1 MDSIPMGPGNRV
13 QSYQRDFLASIVV
26 FLVALP
32 LCLGVA
38 IASGVPPVL
47 GLVSGAIAGLVVGSF
62 SGAPLQVSGPTPA
75 QISII
80 WGIVETQ
87 GIEALGIAVFIAG
100 VMQLAVGAMRFAPL
114 FRAVSPA
121 VIQGMLAGI
130 GVTIF
135 SAQFHV
141 MVDDKPGGNTLQNL
155 MNLPSAVLKGIAPME
170 GTSHH
175 LAAAI
180 GVLSIAL
187 IIVWTKLPPRFH
199 IVPPALIAVLVSVL
213 VAAGFHLPIQYAN
226 IPDQI
231 FQFIHV
237 LNFDSLPRLFDSRVY
252 TAAAAI
258 AFVAT
263 AETMLSTTAL
273 DQMHS
278 GKRADYDKEIIAQGA
293 GNMLAGFLGALPI
306 AGVILRSTANI
317 EAGAQ
322 TRLSTML
329 HGFWI
334 MGLLLLFPTVLDLI
348 PISCLAAVLVY
359 TGYKLSV
366 KPKVFR
372 ALLSEGKGEIA
383 IYLITLIAVVCF
395 SLLQGVLIGFGLSL
409 LKLLATLTKFKVL
422 VQIDPEDQQ
431 IHLFLAGS
439 ATFIQLPKLAKTL
452 ENLPAGQKV
461 RLHAEQLNYIDHAC
475 IELLSNFKKLYLGK
489 GGQFFIEWDAL
500 PREVKTAEKM
510 RAYFASSEI

>member
-1 MDSIPMGPGNRV
+1 MDSIPMGPENRV

-32 LCLGVA
+32 LCLGIA
-38 IASGVPPVL
+38 IASGVPPAV
-47 GLVSGAIAGLVVGSF
+47 GLISGIIGGIVVGYF
-62 SGAPLQVSGPTPA
+62 SGAPLQVSGPA
-75 QISII
+75 AGLVSLVGEMIAA
-80 WGIVETQ
+80 Q
-87 GIEALGIAVFIAG
+87 GIESLGVIVLLAG
-100 VMQLAVGAMRFAPL
+100 LMQVSLGLFHLAPL

-135 SAQFHV
+135 AAQFHV
-141 MVDDKPGGNTLQNL
+141 MVDDKPGSKAIENILK
-155 MNLPSAVLKGIAPME
+155 LPSAINKGLMPME

-180 GVLSIAL
+180 GILSIVL
-187 IIVWTKLPPRFH
+187 IILWSRMPAKFH
-199 IVPPALIAVLVSVL
+199 IVPPALVAVAVSVL
-213 VAAGFHLPIQYAN
+213 VAAGFHLPIQYVD
-226 IPDQI
+226 IPDQ
-231 FQFIHV
+231 FLGSIHFTD
-237 LNFDSLPRLFDSRVY
+237 LKSLPLLLDGRIWFS
-252 TAAAAI
+252 ACAI

-273 DQMHS
+273 DRLHN
-278 GKRADYDKEIIAQGA
+278 GVRADYDKEVIAQGV
-293 GNMLAGFLGALPI
+293 GNTLAGFVGALPI
-306 AGVILRSTANI
+306 TGVIVRSTANI
-317 EAGAQ
+317 EAGAK
-322 TRLSTML
+322 TRRSTIL
-329 HGFWI
+329 HGIWI
-334 MGLLLLFPTVLDLI
+334 AALLMLFPTVLDLI
-348 PISCLAAVLVY
+348 PIACLAAVLVY
-359 TGYKLSV
+359 TGYKLI
-366 KPKVFR
+366 KPKVVME
-372 ALLSEGKGEIA
+372 LLAEGKSELA
-383 IYLITLIAVVCF
+383 IYLITVIAVV
-395 SLLQGVLIGFGLSL
+395 STNLLEGVLIGFGLSL
-409 LKLLATLTKFKVL
+409 LKLLSTLAKFKVL

-452 ENLPAGQKV
+452 ENLPPGQKV

-510 RAYFASSEI
+510 RAYFASSET